1 MIKCVIID
9 DELNARELLENLLD
23 KFFPNKFYIVAKC
36 ESVDSAI
43 EAISEYNPALIFLDV
58 TMPFKNGFELFKEL
72 NVINFEVIFTTAFS
86 EFAVDAFKCNAFDFL
101 MKPISH
107 LELIST
113 VKKLQEKINKIN
125 HQKNLMSLLENID
138 FQGNIFNKIALLVET
153 GFKLVKTNTILYC
166 QADGNYSK
174 VFCVDGSVIHLS
186 KTLKYI
192 EELLPKILFKRIH
205 KSYLVNFNFVIEF
218 NKVNELNVE
227 LVNNIFLPVSTRKK
241 EELTNAL
248 LPTTL

>member
-9 DELNARELLENLLD
+9 DELNSRELLENLLD
-23 KFFPNKFYIVAKC
+23 KFFPSKFNIVAKC
-36 ESVDSAI
+36 DSVDTAI
-43 EAISEYNPALIFLDV
+43 EAISEYKPDLIFLDV
-58 TMPFKNGFELFKEL
+58 TMPDKNGFELFKEL
-72 NVINFEVIFTTAFS
+72 NVIDFEVIFTTAFS
-86 EFAVDAFKCNAFDFL
+86 KFAIDAFKYNAFDFL

-113 VKKLQEKINKIN
+113 IKKLDEKIIKIN
-125 HQKNLMSLLENID
+125 HQKNLMLLLENID
-138 FQGNIFNKIALLVET
+138 FHGNIFNKIALPIET
-153 GFKLVKTNTILYC
+153 GFKLVKTSTILYC

-174 VFCVDGSVIHLS
+174 VICIDGSVIHLS
-186 KTLKYI
+186 KALKYI

-205 KSYLVNFNFVIEF
+205 KSYLVNFNFVIKF